1 MSGAKG
7 ITLFVDIKG
16 NGSGRDDGEEKDTE
30 MYRVCRRLDGLDREC
45 ETWGWTVSCTT
56 QEKRK
61 KEME

>member
-1 MSGAKG
+1 
-7 ITLFVDIKG
+7 
-16 NGSGRDDGEEKDTE
+16 
-30 MYRVCRRLDGLDREC
+30 MYRVCRRLDELDRER